1 MALVEDLETGEG
13 SKGYSKEKE
22 LEEKRRRGR
31 KYWDARK
38 EDLGSEDEE
47 K

>member
-1 MALVEDLETGEG
+1 MALVEDLDTGG
-13 SKGYSKEKE
+13 GYSKEKE